1 MAAKFLTFT
10 CIRNNKESSTTLSSS
25 PMPHYP
31 SMPKYPK
38 GALLPPEDGTAIE
51 GSSSK
56 ALFSV
61 VGMTCSACAG
71 SVEKAIKRLPGI
83 REAIVDVLSN
93 RAQVLFYPSFV
104 NEETIRETIEDA
116 GFVASVIKDEVIEG
130 STQIGRMGIRGM
142 TCTSCSSTVESVLRG
157 LNGVRKPELN
167 WQLKKQ
173 KFFMI
178 RRLSTIKNCWKS

>member
-38 GALLPPEDGTAIE
+38 GALLPPEEGTAIE
-51 GSSSK
+51 GSNSK

-104 NEETIRETIEDA
+104 NVRSR
-116 GFVASVIKDEVIEG
+116 ASFSLPLPLLSDSEFFCCFYHVFRWCHLLKMYASGRFRQLYLIT
-130 STQIGRMGIRGM
+130 STGI
-142 TCTSCSSTVESVLRG
+142 
-157 LNGVRKPELN
+157 
-167 WQLKKQ
+167 
-173 KFFMI
+173 
-178 RRLSTIKNCWKS
+178 